1 MQIDIW
7 EVAVHVINTIIL
19 FVALRFLLYK
29 PVVKFLKAREDRVT
43 KQQEEAKEALMAA
56 EEKRVASEKMLDE
69 AQNKASVLV
78 KASSEHA
85 RIHGE
90 EIIKSAQL
98 EAEDLKARAIKEL
111 EKEKKYALQSIKD
124 DIADLSVRIAAKV
137 LQRELTKED
146 NEKLVNEFF
155 DRVN

>member
-7 EVAVHVINTIIL
+7 EIGLHVLNTIIL
-19 FVALRFLLYK
+19 FVALRFLIYK
-29 PVVKFLKAREDRVT
+29 PVVKFLKTRQDKVN
-43 KQQEEAKEALMAA
+43 KQQDDAKEALKAA
-56 EEKRVASEKMLDE
+56 EEKRMESEKMLDE
-69 AQNKASVLV
+69 AQNKASALV
-78 KASSEHA
+78 KSSTEHA
-85 RIHGE
+85 RIHGD

-98 EAEDLKARAIKEL
+98 EAEGLKARAIKEL
-111 EKEKKYALQSIKD
+111 EKEKKYALQSMKD
-124 DIADLSVRIAAKV
+124 DIVDLSVRIAAKV